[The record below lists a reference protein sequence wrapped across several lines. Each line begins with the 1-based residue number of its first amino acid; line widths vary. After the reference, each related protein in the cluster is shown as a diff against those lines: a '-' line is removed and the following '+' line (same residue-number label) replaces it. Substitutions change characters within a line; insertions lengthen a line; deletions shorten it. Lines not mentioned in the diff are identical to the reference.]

1 MHARLRRPR
10 GFTLVEL
17 LVVIALIGLLIALLV
32 PAVMRARATARKV
45 HCTDKLRQIGIAL
58 HNYQSGHQFFPP
70 GGVHTT
76 TKRPGTVPTGDQ
88 NTSGRAPWTVL
99 ILAELDDVPRY
110 NAFNFEAPFS
120 ARADLTS
127 MTPEPNLT
135 EQYRPIN
142 RYQCPNDPSDAN
154 GLCSNYAACQG
165 GGTPD
170 DAAEKSAKVPGQLPR
185 LFFDNGMFFHNSS
198 ISLADIT
205 DGSSNTVM
213 VGETKYI
220 GTSTT
225 FAPTNAWW
233 PWSAAIRSDDLR
245 KHAAL
250 FNISATCDPIN
261 FPQNGEYTEE
271 DIRKHLGVFE
281 GANHGGQ
288 QRVYGSWHP
297 GGANFLM
304 ADGSVHFLSENMDL
318 NVYRSLG
325 KRADGAPSS
334 F

>member
-1 MHARLRRPR
+1 MRNRQSWRN

-17 LVVIALIGLLIALLV
+17 LVVIALIGLLMALLV
-32 PAVMRARATARKV
+32 PAIMQARSSARTV
-45 HCTDKLRQIGIAL
+45 HCTDKLRQIGLAL
-58 HNYQSGHQFFPP
+58 YNYQSNFKLFPP
-70 GGVHTT
+70 GGVHMTT
-76 TKRPGTVPTGDQ
+76 ARPGTVPTGNQ
-88 NTSGRAPWTVL
+88 NTDGRAPWTVL
-99 ILAELDDVPRY
+99 ILSELDETARY

-142 RYQCPNDPSDAN
+142 RYQCPNDPTDAN

-170 DAAEKSAKVPGQLPR
+170 DAAAKSAQVPGQLPR
-185 LFFDNGMFFHNSS
+185 LFFDNGIFFHNSS
-198 ISLADIT
+198 VSLADIT
-205 DGSSNTVM
+205 DGSSNTVL

-220 GTSTT
+220 GTAST
-225 FAPTNAWW
+225 FAPTKAWW
-233 PWSAAIRSDDLR
+233 PWSAAIRADNAQ

-288 QRVYGSWHP
+288 QRVYGSWHA

-304 ADGSVHFLSENMDL
+304 ADGSVHFLGENMDL

-325 KRADGAPSS
+325 RRADGGPSS